1 MRVIIGFSLAT
12 LMLFCMVCVGQSKD
26 SVLFQ
31 QYLDDKQIFDE
42 FETEHRNFFQAKHV
56 KLSYLSWGDPSKD
69 VFVWLP
75 GSLLSAYDFQPF
87 ADFLTQAGYY
97 VISVDHYGHGFTPIP
112 RADADFSDFSLDL
125 SALLKHLNIEKA
137 IIGGF
142 SRGGYL
148 ATAFYKEFPSQV
160 KALVLEKGGSVG
172 FRVPFLKMTDEQLAV
187 FLQDVEPADNIKK
200 LYLGVYESEFQ
211 VYANLYDKESA
222 GSQFQNFGFIRR
234 KGDKWICYRGLDEYM
249 HTQNGINYRQL
260 IFQTDSVSRYARS
273 ISLLNPEKVYA
284 NLNVPML
291 ILEAVGSPDLFDV
304 QSENQRFAQGYPDFV
319 TYRAFSCSNHNIHQ
333 ACPQEFVT
341 TLTQFLLTI

>member
-1 MRVIIGFSLAT
+1 MKVFVGFFLVT
-12 LMLFCMVCVGQSKD
+12 LMLFCVVCVGQSKD

-31 QYLDDKQIFDE
+31 QYVADKQIFDD
-42 FETEHRNFFQAKHV
+42 FEAEHRHFFQSKHV

-69 VFVWLP
+69 AFVWLP

-87 ADFLTQAGYY
+87 ADYLTQAGYF
-97 VISVDHYGHGFTPIP
+97 VISVDHYGHGLTPIP
-112 RADADFSDFSLDL
+112 KSDADFSDFALDL
-125 SALLKHLNIEKA
+125 SDLLKHLNIEKA
-137 IIGGF
+137 IVGGF

-160 KALVLEKGGSVG
+160 KALILEDGGSVG
-172 FRVPFLKMTDEQLAV
+172 FSIPFNKMTDEQLTT
-187 FLQDVEPADNIKK
+187 FLQDVEPGADIKK
-200 LYLGVYESEFQ
+200 LYLGEYDSEFQ

-234 KGDKWICYRGLDEYM
+234 KGDKWISYHGLDDYM

-273 ISLLNPEKVYA
+273 ISVLSPEKVYA
-284 NLNVPML
+284 NLNVPLL
-291 ILEAVGSPDLFDV
+291 ILEAVGSPDLFDM
-304 QSENQRFAQGYPDFV
+304 QLENQSFAQRYPDLV

-333 ACPQEFVT
+333 GCPQEFVA